1 MKGHVQCFIDRLDRF
16 PPILCRL
23 LARVP
28 RGRALTSV
36 EIADAAGL
44 SVTQVEAIS
53 MQTDWR
59 GVDIPTALA
68 FMVGCNTDLTK
79 RSHCVR
85 LDMYLRSN
93 AKDPRR
99 RFQFLRSSGA
109 WDSYYLPL
117 IRRLHESIKRRS

>member
-1 MKGHVQCFIDRLDRF
+1 MKGHVESFFDRMDRF

-36 EIADAAGL
+36 EIADKSGL
-44 SVTQVEAIS
+44 SVMQVNSIAT
-53 MQTDWR
+53 QTDWR
-59 GVDIPTALA
+59 GIDIPTARA
-68 FMVGCNTDLTK
+68 FMAGCNTDLSK

-93 AKDPRR
+93 VKDPRR
-99 RFQFLRSSGA
+99 RFQFLRKSGE
-109 WDSYYLPL
+109 WESYYLPL
-117 IRRLHESIKRRS
+117 MQRLHRSLKKP